1 MSASVT
7 RPGSGAI
14 ATDLSAPPAPR
25 LPAALATGLS
35 RAHLAGLDGLRAIAA
50 FLVVFY
56 HAGVPYVRA
65 STGVLAFFV
74 LSGFLITW
82 LIIGEEDETR
92 TVSLKRFYI
101 RRSFRIFPA
110 FYAYFVVLLAVWLIR
125 HTSINWPQAIST
137 LFYVSNYYQA
147 IWGDPSTG
155 LSHAWSLAVEEQFYL
170 IWPLAFLLLR
180 DNRRRFIALSA
191 LIPALWIYREL
202 LVLVF
207 HVDQG
212 YIYEAFDTRV
222 DHLLTGCW
230 LAVALR
236 GQYLGR
242 LWRAVCASPLY
253 VLATVGLL
261 LLSVAI
267 GHFTTM
273 RDYRDTVEFV
283 VQPVLF
289 AVLIAQLIAFPSHP
303 CTRPFN
309 WGWMRYL
316 GKLSYSIYLYQQ
328 LVIWPILQF
337 FRSTPLLGL
346 LATVPAVVI
355 AAAGSYYFIE
365 RPFLNLRKRF
375 A

>member
-1 MSASVT
+1 MSASIT
-7 RPGSGAI
+7 RPDDAI
-14 ATDLSAPPAPR
+14 VTELTPQTAPR
-25 LPAALATGLS
+25 LPAALEAGLA
-35 RAHLAGLDGLRAIAA
+35 RAHLSGLDGLRAIAA

-56 HAGVPYVRA
+56 HAGVPYVPA
-65 STGVLAFFV
+65 SAGVLAFFV

-110 FYAYFVVLLAVWLIR
+110 FYAYFVVMMAVWLIR
-125 HTSINWPQAIST
+125 HIPIHWSQAIST

-170 IWPLAFLLLR
+170 IWPVTFLLLR
-180 DNRRRFIALSA
+180 DNRRRFIALSL
-191 LIPALWIYREL
+191 LIPALWLYREL
-202 LVLVF
+202 LVFVF
-207 HVDQG
+207 HVGQG

-222 DHLLTGCW
+222 DHLLMGCW

-236 GQYLGR
+236 GGYLGR
-242 LWRAVCASPLY
+242 FWHAVCASPFY
-253 VLATVGLL
+253 VLVTVSLL
-261 LLSVAI
+261 VLSIAL
-267 GHFTTM
+267 GYWTHM

-289 AVLIAQLIAFPSHP
+289 AILIAQLIAFPLHP
-303 CTRPFN
+303 FTRPFN
-309 WGWMRYL
+309 WGWMKYL

-328 LVIWPILQF
+328 MVIWPTLQL
-337 FRSTPLLGL
+337 FRSTPLLGV
-346 LATVPAVVI
+346 LATIPAVII
-355 AAAGSYYFIE
+355 AAAASYYFVE
-365 RPFLNLRKRF
+365 KPFLNLRKRF